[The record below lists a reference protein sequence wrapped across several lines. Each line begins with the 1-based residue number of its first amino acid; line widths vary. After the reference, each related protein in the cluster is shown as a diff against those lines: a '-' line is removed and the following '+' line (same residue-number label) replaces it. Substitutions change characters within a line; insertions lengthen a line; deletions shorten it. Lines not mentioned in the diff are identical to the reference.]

1 MVCDECSRKIKSL
14 ATVDDNNKRVY
25 GKVKIEI
32 KKYSNIKY
40 FNLKCLSCTGRV
52 ENNNKYCI
60 TCAYKKGICEVCGKQ
75 LTNTKMYKY
84 NDVDEKDLKRRKK
97 TMERSR
103 IISEE
108 IKKEKGI
115 IEPKKEKVK
124 IIKKD
129 KHIKENKKEIKANE
143 SIIKE
148 KKPYIP
154 LFTEEDKKDIDSS
167 NEPQIN
173 FDEYDEVINL

>member
-14 ATVDDNNKRVY
+14 ATVDDKNKRVY

-32 KKYSNIKY
+32 KKYSNIKN
-40 FNLKCLSCTGRV
+40 FNGKCLSCTGRV
-52 ENNNKYCI
+52 ENNNKYCL
-60 TCAYKKGICEVCGKQ
+60 TCAYKKGICEMCGKQ

-84 NDVDEKDLKRRKK
+84 NDIDEKDLKRRKK

-115 IEPKKEKVK
+115 IEPKKEKRK
-124 IIKKD
+124 EQ
-129 KHIKENKKEIKANE
+129 HIKEIKKNKEIN
-143 SIIKE
+143 SIKNTIKD

-173 FDEYDEVINL
+173 LDDYDEVINL

>member
-1 MVCDECSRKIKSL
+1 M
-14 ATVDDNNKRVY
+14 
-25 GKVKIEI
+25 
-32 KKYSNIKY
+32 
-40 FNLKCLSCTGRV
+40 F

-60 TCAYKKGICEVCGKQ
+60 TCAYKKGICEMCGKQ
-75 LTNTKMYKY
+75 LTNTKMYKF

-124 IIKKD
+124 IIKKN
-129 KHIKENKKEIKANE
+129 KHIIDNKKEIKAIE

-154 LFTEEDKKDIDSS
+154 LFNEEDKKDIDSR